1 MKKIKLFFE
10 GLSTIIKYSV
20 VTDNISINK
29 SSSSPVYIND
39 DLEALR
45 NDWETVGNN
54 LKASIENY
62 KSFIVRLMNGG
73 CHNERKN
80 TKTFLSNR

>member
-10 GLSTIIKYSV
+10 GLSTIIKYSI

-29 SSSSPVYIND
+29 SSSSPIYIND

-45 NDWETVGNN
+45 NDWENVGNS
-54 LKASIENY
+54 LKVSIENY
-62 KSFIVRLMNGG
+62 EQEYKSRF
-73 CHNERKN
+73 
-80 TKTFLSNR
+80 

>member
-1 MKKIKLFFE
+1 MMRMKKIKLFFE

-62 KSFIVRLMNGG
+62 EQEYKSRF
-73 CHNERKN
+73 
-80 TKTFLSNR
+80 

>member
-29 SSSSPVYIND
+29 SSSNPIYIND
-39 DLEALR
+39 DLEALW
-45 NDWETVGNN
+45 NDWETIGNN

-62 KSFIVRLMNGG
+62 EQEYKSRF
-73 CHNERKN
+73 
-80 TKTFLSNR
+80 

>member
-1 MKKIKLFFE
+1 MMRMKKIKLFFE
-10 GLSTIIKYSV
+10 GLSTIIKYSI

-29 SSSSPVYIND
+29 SSSSPIYIND

-62 KSFIVRLMNGG
+62 EQEYKSRF
-73 CHNERKN
+73 
-80 TKTFLSNR
+80 

>member
-10 GLSTIIKYSV
+10 GLSTIIKYSI

-29 SSSSPVYIND
+29 SSSNPIYIND

-45 NDWETVGNN
+45 NDWETIGNN

-62 KSFIVRLMNGG
+62 EQEYKSRF
-73 CHNERKN
+73 
-80 TKTFLSNR
+80 

>member
-29 SSSSPVYIND
+29 SSSSPIYIND

-62 KSFIVRLMNGG
+62 EQEYKSRF
-73 CHNERKN
+73 
-80 TKTFLSNR
+80 

>member
-45 NDWETVGNN
+45 NDWENVGNS
-54 LKASIENY
+54 LKVSIENY
-62 KSFIVRLMNGG
+62 EQEYKSRF
-73 CHNERKN
+73 
-80 TKTFLSNR
+80 

>member
-1 MKKIKLFFE
+1 MKKIKLFLE
-10 GLSTIIKYSV
+10 GLSTIIKYSI

-29 SSSSPVYIND
+29 SSSSPIYIND

-62 KSFIVRLMNGG
+62 EQEYKSRF
-73 CHNERKN
+73 
-80 TKTFLSNR
+80 

>member
-29 SSSSPVYIND
+29 SSSNPIYIND

-62 KSFIVRLMNGG
+62 EQEYKSRF
-73 CHNERKN
+73 
-80 TKTFLSNR
+80 

>member
-10 GLSTIIKYSV
+10 GLSTIIKYSI

-29 SSSSPVYIND
+29 SSSSPIYIND

-62 KSFIVRLMNGG
+62 EQEYKSRF
-73 CHNERKN
+73 
-80 TKTFLSNR
+80 

>member
-1 MKKIKLFFE
+1 MISKITFETFMKKIKLFFE

-62 KSFIVRLMNGG
+62 EQEYKSRF
-73 CHNERKN
+73 
-80 TKTFLSNR
+80 

>member
-29 SSSSPVYIND
+29 SSSSPIYIND

-45 NDWETVGNN
+45 NDWENVGNS
-54 LKASIENY
+54 LKVSIENY
-62 KSFIVRLMNGG
+62 EQEYKSRF
-73 CHNERKN
+73 
-80 TKTFLSNR
+80 

>member
-10 GLSTIIKYSV
+10 SLSTIIKYSV

-62 KSFIVRLMNGG
+62 EQEYKSRF
-73 CHNERKN
+73 
-80 TKTFLSNR
+80 

>member
-20 VTDNISINK
+20 LTDNISINK

-45 NDWETVGNN
+45 NDWETVGNS
-54 LKASIENY
+54 LKVSIENY
-62 KSFIVRLMNGG
+62 EQEYKSRF
-73 CHNERKN
+73 
-80 TKTFLSNR
+80 

>member
-45 NDWETVGNN
+45 NDWETIGNN

-62 KSFIVRLMNGG
+62 EQEYKSRF
-73 CHNERKN
+73 
-80 TKTFLSNR
+80 

>member
-54 LKASIENY
+54 LKASIIKLY
-62 KSFIVRLMNGG
+62 
-73 CHNERKN
+73 
-80 TKTFLSNR
+80 TFYR

>member
-45 NDWETVGNN
+45 NDWEAVGNN

-62 KSFIVRLMNGG
+62 EQEYKSRF
-73 CHNERKN
+73 
-80 TKTFLSNR
+80 

>member
-1 MKKIKLFFE
+1 MGKSKEMVRTKKIKLFFE

-62 KSFIVRLMNGG
+62 EQEYKSRF
-73 CHNERKN
+73 
-80 TKTFLSNR
+80 

>member
-10 GLSTIIKYSV
+10 GLSTIIKYSI

-29 SSSSPVYIND
+29 SSSNPIYIND

-62 KSFIVRLMNGG
+62 EQEYKSRF
-73 CHNERKN
+73 
-80 TKTFLSNR
+80 

>member
-10 GLSTIIKYSV
+10 GLSTIIKYSI

-29 SSSSPVYIND
+29 SSSNPIYIND
-39 DLEALR
+39 DLEALW
-45 NDWETVGNN
+45 NDWETIGNN

-62 KSFIVRLMNGG
+62 EQEYKSRF
-73 CHNERKN
+73 
-80 TKTFLSNR
+80 

>member
-10 GLSTIIKYSV
+10 GLSTIIKYSI

-62 KSFIVRLMNGG
+62 EQEYKSRF
-73 CHNERKN
+73 
-80 TKTFLSNR
+80 

>member
-39 DLEALR
+39 DLESLR

-62 KSFIVRLMNGG
+62 EQEYKSRIQIKILIIV
-73 CHNERKN
+73 K
-80 TKTFLSNR
+80 

>member
-1 MKKIKLFFE
+1 MKKIKLFLE
-10 GLSTIIKYSV
+10 GLSTIIKYSI

-62 KSFIVRLMNGG
+62 EQEYKSRF
-73 CHNERKN
+73 
-80 TKTFLSNR
+80 

>member
-1 MKKIKLFFE
+1 MKKIKLFLE
-10 GLSTIIKYSV
+10 GLSTIIKYSI
-20 VTDNISINK
+20 VTDNISMNK
-29 SSSSPVYIND
+29 SSSSPIYIND

-62 KSFIVRLMNGG
+62 EQEYKSRF
-73 CHNERKN
+73 
-80 TKTFLSNR
+80 

>member
-10 GLSTIIKYSV
+10 GLSTIIKYSI

-29 SSSSPVYIND
+29 SSSSPIYIND

-45 NDWETVGNN
+45 NDWENVGNS
-54 LKASIENY
+54 LKVSIENY
-62 KSFIVRLMNGG
+62 EQECKSRF
-73 CHNERKN
+73 
-80 TKTFLSNR
+80 

>member
-1 MKKIKLFFE
+1 LGKLKEMMRMKKIKLFFE
-10 GLSTIIKYSV
+10 GLSTIIKYSI

-29 SSSSPVYIND
+29 SSSSPIYIND
-39 DLEALR
+39 DLEALW

-62 KSFIVRLMNGG
+62 EQEYKSRF
-73 CHNERKN
+73 
-80 TKTFLSNR
+80 

>member
-62 KSFIVRLMNGG
+62 EQEYKSRF
-73 CHNERKN
+73 
-80 TKTFLSNR
+80 

>member
-1 MKKIKLFFE
+1 MVRMKKIKLFFE

-62 KSFIVRLMNGG
+62 EQEYKSRF
-73 CHNERKN
+73 
-80 TKTFLSNR
+80 

>member
-10 GLSTIIKYSV
+10 GLSTIIKYSII
-20 VTDNISINK
+20 TDNISINK
-29 SSSSPVYIND
+29 SSSSPIYIND

-62 KSFIVRLMNGG
+62 EQEYKSRF
-73 CHNERKN
+73 
-80 TKTFLSNR
+80 